1 MDSSRQAVQAGQAA
15 RTARFLQLHQGP
27 RILVLPN
34 AWDAASARLFES
46 LGFPAVATTSAGVA
60 NSLGYPDG
68 EHLPFDDLLTV
79 IRWITRAVHVPVT
92 ADIEAGFGK
101 TADEVAAAV
110 QQVIAAGAVGINLED
125 STGPTDNPL
134 AEISVQVAKIKAVRA
149 TAESVGVPLVI
160 NARTDVY
167 LAGVG
172 DPASRLAHTVQ
183 RLNAYRAAGADCLFA
198 PGVSDAATIAALARE
213 VHGPLNVLAVRGTP
227 PAPELERLGVR
238 RVSVGSG
245 PARAALT
252 LVRRIGQELLSTGTY
267 SSFTEGSMT
276 YAEANQLFQHD

>member
-1 MDSSRQAVQAGQAA
+1 MDPSRQAAQAA
-15 RTARFLQLHQGP
+15 QAAAFRQLHQGP
-27 RILVLPN
+27 HILVLPN
-34 AWDAASARLFES
+34 AWDPGSARVFEA

-60 NSLGYPDG
+60 NALGYPDG

-79 IRWITRAVHVPVT
+79 VRWITRTVRIPVT
-92 ADIEAGFGK
+92 ADIEAGFGE
-101 TADEVAAAV
+101 TADEVVGAV
-110 QQVIAAGAVGINLED
+110 KRVIAAGAVGINLED
-125 STGPTDNPL
+125 STGPADNPL
-134 AEISVQVAKIKAVRA
+134 AEVSVQVEKIKAVRA
-149 TAESVGVPLVI
+149 VAESVDVPLVI

-172 DPASRLAHTVQ
+172 DPASRLPHAIQ

-198 PGVSDAATIAALARE
+198 PGVSDTKTIGALARE
-213 VHGPLNVLAVRGTP
+213 VHGPLNILAVRGTP
-227 PAPELERLGVR
+227 SAPELERLGVR

-267 SSFTEGSMT
+267 TSFTEGSMT
-276 YAEANQLFQHD
+276 YAEANQLFQYD